1 MKTILLTL
9 SLFIGLQMFGQ
20 TKANVTGV
28 WQWSLNGKMIT
39 AGDLGYTNQYS
50 HYFAYQVFTAD
61 EKMYLVLST
70 GIDGVSRAKLP
81 DQIAKQFA
89 MVGSYSVNENAVAGT
104 IDGTPFNF
112 DYDAASKRLI
122 APNPDM
128 KVELIF
134 KKAF

>member
-50 HYFAYQVFTAD
+50 HYFAFQVFTAED
-61 EKMYLVLST
+61 KMYLVLATS
-70 GIDGVSRAKLP
+70 IDGVSRAKLS

-89 MVGSYSVNENAVAGT
+89 MAGSYNVNENAVAGT

-112 DYDAASKRLI
+112 DFDPKSKRLV

-128 KVELIF
+128 KVELIY
-134 KKAF
+134 KKVF